1 VPPED
6 PPPHSP
12 PPALVATSVRR
23 LLRPLVGLLMRSG
36 VTFPVLADLL
46 RSLYVEVALRDF
58 LTDRRA
64 RTDSRAS
71 LLTGV
76 HRKEV
81 RRLRAVRLDDD
92 ASPKVLTRTSHILAR
107 WLGTP
112 AFLDSEGRP
121 RVLPRLAQDGS
132 PVSFEALVESVTTDV
147 RPRAV
152 LDDWLSQGIVTLDA
166 EGQVHLNVAGFF
178 PRHGQEEQL
187 FYFARNLHDH
197 IAAAAENVLAAG
209 SPPFL
214 DRSVHY
220 DKLSATVARR
230 LEALA
235 REVAQ
240 HALLEVNRAA
250 LAMLDAEDEPS
261 GDPPPGPTHR
271 VNLGIYVFTADE
283 PASTTDAA

>member
-1 VPPED
+1 
-6 PPPHSP
+6 
-12 PPALVATSVRR
+12 
-23 LLRPLVGLLMRSG
+23 MRSG

-46 RSLYVEVALRDF
+46 RGLYVEVAMRDF

-64 RTDSRAS
+64 RTVSRAS

-81 RRLRAVRLDDD
+81 RRLLADTLDDEVV
-92 ASPKVLTRTSHILAR
+92 PMVVTRTSHILAR

-112 AFLDSEGRP
+112 SYLDGEGRP
-121 RVLPRLAQDGS
+121 QALPRLAQNDS
-132 PVSFEALVESVTTDV
+132 PVSFEALIEGVTTDV

-152 LDDWLSQGIVTLDA
+152 LDDWLSQGIVTLDTDD
-166 EGQVHLNVAGFF
+166 QVHLNVAGFI
-178 PRHGQEEQL
+178 PSPGQEEQL

-197 IAAAAENVLAAG
+197 ISAAAANVLAPG
-209 SPPFL
+209 SPPYL

-220 DKLSATVARR
+220 DKLSADSARR

-235 REVAQ
+235 RDVAQ
-240 HALLEVNRAA
+240 EALLEVNRAA
-250 LAMLDAEDEPS
+250 LALLDAEDGQS
-261 GDPPPGPTHR
+261 GDGPPADATHR
-271 VNLGIYVFTADE
+271 VNLGIYVFTEDG